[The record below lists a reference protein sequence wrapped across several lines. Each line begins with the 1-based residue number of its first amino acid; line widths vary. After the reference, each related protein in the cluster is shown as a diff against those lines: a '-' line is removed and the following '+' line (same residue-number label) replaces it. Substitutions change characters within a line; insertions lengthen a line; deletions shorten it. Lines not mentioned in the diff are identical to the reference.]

1 MGQQLAL
8 LLGGDKQQ
16 TLVRAVSPGQCSI
29 SRFNTRKARDDEA
42 VTKLAQRMVMNG
54 FEMTRALWV
63 YAGEG
68 GQYEVF
74 AGGTRLE
81 AARRAGVSVDVIL
94 HEGYSWEDISRLSDQ
109 DNENDEYHQPVRPMD
124 VWAEYARLRDE
135 EGWTQQQIAETK
147 GVSQPRVSARL
158 QYHDDLPD
166 SIRAL
171 VGISDGHLSEGHI
184 EAVFGKYQ
192 TADSLTS
199 WVNIPSWRIADLET
213 AIQKKWSTRQL
224 ADQWQ
229 RRKDAVTRAN
239 GLVDALPDGVGD
251 EYVASESGEIVRAE
265 CDWRQAFA
273 VALADMKAATA
284 AQVDQAFA
292 VVAKRQER
300 SAQRKADFDAKLSA
314 EEQRA
319 QEEKRQ
325 IEYIGARWLCGDS
338 VAHLPALADGG
349 VRLVLTDPPY
359 GVGFQSN
366 RRVASGKLDAL
377 ENDASRIAALSTFGA
392 MLDAVAPKLADEA
405 HLLVFA
411 HWKTE
416 FDFRAE
422 LEKRGYVIRGSLVW
436 VRENHGSGDL
446 DGSFAPKHERI
457 IHATKGRPAVSPRI
471 DDVFVFAR
479 GRETEHPT
487 EKPVELLKVLINS
500 TTARGDLVIDPFGGV
515 ASTLVAA
522 IQTGRAWWGC
532 ELAEGHWNDGYKR
545 INDVTRNRVQEKLE
559 LATDVSTGSRARAA

>member
-16 TLVRAVSPGQCSI
+16 TLVRAVSPDQCSI
-29 SRFNTRKARDDEA
+29 SRFNTRKVRDDEA

-68 GQYEVF
+68 GKYEVF

-81 AARRAGVSVDVIL
+81 AARRAGVLVDVIL
-94 HEGYSWEDISRLSDQ
+94 HKGYSWEDISRLSDQ

-135 EGWTQQQIAETK
+135 EGWTQKQIATAK
-147 GVSQPRVSARL
+147 SVSEATVSLRL
-158 QYHDDLPD
+158 ACYTLPD
-166 SIRAL
+166 EIKRA
-171 VGISDGHLSEGHI
+171 VGLDTPLTEAHLYV
-184 EAVFGKYQ
+184 VFGRIYAPKDLG
-192 TADSLTS
+192 A
-199 WVNIPSWRIADLET
+199 WVDVDSWRVADLEI
-213 AIQKKWSTRQL
+213 AIQKKWSSRQL

-229 RRKDAVTRAN
+229 KRKDAVARAN
-239 GLVDALPDGVGD
+239 ELVATLPDGLAD
-251 EYVASESGEIVRAE
+251 EYTMTDSGIVRSDT
-265 CDWRQAFA
+265 DWRAAFCD
-273 VALADMKAATA
+273 ALVTAQAATV
-284 AQVDQAFA
+284 AQVDAAFTTIVERQRA
-292 VVAKRQER
+292 SARRKEDYEAKTTADE
-300 SAQRKADFDAKLSA
+300 QRAK
-314 EEQRA
+314 EEQR
-319 QEEKRQ
+319 R
-325 IEYIGARWLCGDS
+325 IEYVTSRWLHGSCADL
-338 VAHLPALADGG
+338 LPALTDGS

-377 ENDASRIAALSTFGA
+377 ENDATRIAALSTFGA

-422 LEKRGYVIRGSLVW
+422 LEKRGYVVRGSLVW

-446 DGSFAPKHERI
+446 EGAFAPKHERI
-457 IHATKGRPAVSPRI
+457 IHATKGRPAVSPRV

-487 EKPVELLKVLINS
+487 EKPVELLKVLVNS
-500 TTARGDLVIDPFGGV
+500 TTGHGDLVIDPFGGV

-522 IQTGRAWWGC
+522 IQTGREWWGC

>member
-16 TLVRAVSPGQCSI
+16 TLVRAVSPDQCSI
-29 SRFNTRKARDDEA
+29 SRFNTRKVRDDEA

-68 GQYEVF
+68 GKYEVF

-81 AARRAGVSVDVIL
+81 AARRAGVLVDVIL
-94 HEGYSWEDISRLSDQ
+94 HDGYSWEDISRLSDQ

-135 EGWTQQQIAETK
+135 EGWTQQQIADAK

-158 QYHDDLPD
+158 QYHDDLPGT
-166 SIRAL
+166 IRAL
-171 VGISDGHLSEGHI
+171 VGVSDGHISEGHI

-199 WVNIPSWRIADLET
+199 WANISSWRITDLET
-213 AIQKKWSTRQL
+213 AIQKKWSSRQL

-229 RRKDAVTRAN
+229 KRKDAVARASE
-239 GLVDALPDGVGD
+239 LVATLPDGLAD
-251 EYVASESGEIVRAE
+251 EYTMTDSGIVRSDT
-265 CDWRQAFA
+265 DWRAAFCD
-273 VALADMKAATA
+273 ALVTAQAATV
-284 AQVDQAFA
+284 AQVDAAFTTIVERQRA
-292 VVAKRQER
+292 SARRKEDYEAKTTADE
-300 SAQRKADFDAKLSA
+300 QRAK
-314 EEQRA
+314 EEQR
-319 QEEKRQ
+319 R
-325 IEYIGARWLCGDS
+325 IEYVTSRWLHGSCADL
-338 VAHLPALADGG
+338 LPALTDGS

-377 ENDASRIAALSTFGA
+377 ENDATRIAALSTFGA

-422 LEKRGYVIRGSLVW
+422 LEKRGYVVRGSLVW

-446 DGSFAPKHERI
+446 EGAFAPKHERI
-457 IHATKGRPAVSPRI
+457 IHATKGRPAVSPRV

-487 EKPVELLKVLINS
+487 EKPVELLKVLVNS
-500 TTARGDLVIDPFGGV
+500 TTGHGDLVIDPFGGV

-522 IQTGRAWWGC
+522 IQTGREWWGC

-559 LATDVSTGSRARAA
+559 LAVNVPTGSSARAA